1 MNTIGLK
8 PKDME
13 KRIARFK
20 DLKPYKQSI
29 MENTGIPAEAIEVVY
44 RNYVGSFCIMLL

>member
-1 MNTIGLK
+1 MKTIDLK
-8 PKDME
+8 PSEMS

-29 MENTGIPAEAIEVVY
+29 ENHFPFKSI
-44 RNYVGSFCIMLL
+44 LLNINS